1 MHVVL
6 PCALSARRVH
16 RPAVKAAGGAGVPK
30 LARPELSQV
39 VVHSETVKFASM
51 FLCGGTAIGAV
62 VMMLGRYFRIP
73 PLPPPSLAPLVT
85 LTPTAAI

>member
-1 MHVVL
+1 M
-6 PCALSARRVH
+6 AI
-16 RPAVKAAGGAGVPK
+16 KAAGGAGVPK

-62 VMMLGRYFRIP
+62 VMMLGIFAST
-73 PLPPPSLAPLVT
+73 PSPSVPRSTT
-85 LTPTAAI
+85 LTLTAAI